1 MKTLFTSLF
10 LLIFAVSF
18 SQQKE
23 IAVASCCNNA
33 ERGCTGSSSCTACS
47 NCSGC
52 KHCAKN
58 GGSCGVCSG
67 GSYKSYSTSKPKK
80 KKTSSAKTSSSSTKT
95 NSYNQTNSIST
106 YNGGDYLYVNINE
119 LNVRKE
125 SNSKSSILEK
135 VKLND
140 ALKYIKTE
148 GSWYKV
154 EVVATKTVGYVY
166 YKYVK

>member
-1 MKTLFTSLF
+1 MKTYFILLFSL
-10 LLIFAVSF
+10 LFALGYT
-18 SQQKE
+18 QQKE
-23 IAVASCCNNA
+23 IQIASCCDS
-33 ERGCTGSSSCTACS
+33 ERGCTGSSSCTACK

-80 KKTSSAKTSSSSTKT
+80 KSISSTTKSSISSKT
-95 NSYNQTNSIST
+95 NSSNLSVSAYNN
-106 YNGGDYLYVNINE
+106 GDYLYVSIAE

-125 SNSKSSILEK
+125 ANSKSTILQK
-135 VKLND
+135 VKIND
-140 ALKYIKTE
+140 SLKFLKKE

-154 EVVATKTVGYVY
+154 EVVESKIVGYVY
-166 YKYVK
+166 SKYVR

>member
-1 MKTLFTSLF
+1 MKTYLITLF
-10 LLIFAVSF
+10 LLLFTF
-18 SQQKE
+18 SYSQE
-23 IAVASCCNNA
+23 IASSCCNS

-52 KHCAKN
+52 RHCAKN
-58 GGSCGVCSG
+58 GGSCGVCSS

-80 KKTSSAKTSSSSTKT
+80 KKSSSVKTSSNQTKT
-95 NSYNQTNSIST
+95 NSSNQPKSISI
-106 YNGGDYLYVNINE
+106 YNSGDYLYVNINE
-119 LNVRKE
+119 LNVRKQP
-125 SNSKSSILEK
+125 NSKSSILEK
-135 VKLND
+135 VRSND
-140 ALKYIKTE
+140 ALKYLKTE